1 MKKIEKNLVIGAV
14 QFTQKYGLNKKK
26 VPIKKLKEILNYLN
40 KKKLNY
46 IDEAINYNFLDYAFD
61 KKLKVSNYKIITKI
75 PSIKNLKSFN
85 KVLSI
90 LQKSLYK
97 SKKKKYYAILLH
109 DTVNIS
115 ENQIKKDVESLRK
128 LKEKKITLFTGI
140 SVYNLKDF
148 FKITK
153 FYKPDIVQVPL
164 NIIDQDFLDSK
175 FQKYVKK
182 NEIKVHARSIFLKGS
197 LLQKRNNF
205 LKINKEI
212 NFLDTICKNYRI
224 SRMDA
229 LVSYVLN
236 INFVDKIVIGV
247 ADLEQLKEIIKSK
260 IIKFKKNEFSNMN
273 VIKEIKKPYLWK
285 K

>member
-14 QFTQKYGLNKKK
+14 QFTQKYGFNKKK

-46 IDEAINYNFLDYAFD
+46 IDESINYSFLDYAFD

-90 LQKSLYK
+90 LQKSLHK

-109 DTVNIS
+109 DTLNVS
-115 ENQIKKDVESLRK
+115 ENQIKKNVESLKK

-164 NIIDQDFLDSK
+164 NIIDQDFLDRK

-182 NEIKVHARSIFLKGS
+182 NKIKVHARSIFLKGL
-197 LLQKRNNF
+197 LLQKKNNF

-212 NFLDTICKNYRI
+212 NFLNIISKNYRI

-236 INFVDKIVIGV
+236 VKFIDKIVIGV
-247 ADLEQLKEIIKSK
+247 ADLGQLKEIIKSK